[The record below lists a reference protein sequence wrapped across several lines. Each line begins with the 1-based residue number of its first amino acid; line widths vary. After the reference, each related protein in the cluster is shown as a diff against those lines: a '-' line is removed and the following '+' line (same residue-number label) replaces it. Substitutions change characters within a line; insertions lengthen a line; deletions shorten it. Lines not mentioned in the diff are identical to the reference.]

1 MEKEKSENIAYLSKI
16 FKRLPTERKDGILKT
31 ARQLLMIQNK
41 DTFSML
47 SEKPIPQNVFRES

>member
-1 MEKEKSENIAYLSKI
+1 MEKEKSKNLEYLSKI

-31 ARQLLMIQNK
+31 ARQLLIIQNN
-41 DTFSML
+41 DTFSLL